1 MKVIVG
7 KAQSENSSGDS
18 KTKIFQGIRAVMWP
32 EYHQINSKKTGEHVK
47 SWWEDLHSTYKEHAT
62 RNMLHTSI
70 RLEKFYIPP
79 EGPDHNTPV
88 EAKNIWNQIVGNFK
102 FFPHLHHIL
111 STQANITPPTVT
123 TASLMNLLT
132 LFFETSLR
140 LPQYLLLHLLPLLN
154 PKMHFLLPCQLQHLL
169 LLVKHLLH
177 HYHQPCSLELSLS
190 SGLSNSQIASL
201 AAVPYIPKK
210 HGFDELL
217 GDIYQKHIATAERE
231 AATDAKE
238 KDCAHYCSKK
248 ATALRLFEAGIYT
261 PRTTKCKICSIDRR
275 LKKYESSPL
284 PPSSPSRARSPHWDI
299 KDSEGEQ

>member
-32 EYHQINSKKTGEHVK
+32 EYHQINPKKTGECVK
-47 SWWEDLHSTYKEHAT
+47 SQWEDLHSTYKEHAT
-62 RNMLHTSI
+62 CLHQTGEGVEHEETTTDTNDVS
-70 RLEKFYIPP
+70 LQFYILP

-102 FFPHLHHIL
+102 FFPRLHHIL
-111 STQANITPPTVT
+111 STWANITPPTVT
-123 TASLMNLLT
+123 TGPQAAPIPSPAPPATPQPQGASLTSMPT
-132 LFFETSLR
+132 PTPPSVGQTSSTSLSST
-140 LPQYLLLHLLPLLN
+140 
-154 PKMHFLLPCQLQHLL
+154 LQ
-169 LLVKHLLH
+169 
-177 HYHQPCSLELSLS
+177 SGTLSQS

-201 AAVPYIPKK
+201 AAVPRIPKK

-217 GDIYQKHIATAERE
+217 GDIYQKHIATAEQE

-238 KDCAHYCSKK
+238 KDHAHYHSEK

-261 PRTTKCKICSIDRR
+261 PRTTKHKICSIDRR
-275 LKKYESSPL
+275 LKKYESSPS
-284 PPSSPSRARSPHWDI
+284 PPSSPSRARSPYWDI
-299 KDSEGEQ
+299 EDSEGEQ